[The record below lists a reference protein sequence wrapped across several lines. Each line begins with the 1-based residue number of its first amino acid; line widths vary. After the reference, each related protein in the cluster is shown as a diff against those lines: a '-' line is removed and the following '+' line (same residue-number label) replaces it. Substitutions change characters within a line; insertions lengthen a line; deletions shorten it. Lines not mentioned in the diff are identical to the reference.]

1 MADRWPKADCLR
13 DVFELLAREIPLVD
27 QANRVITRIS
37 EKAVTS
43 IRGKLPQVRALVVHR
58 SILRMLDEMVSEEF
72 PHISVTPPPF
82 PQVLEETTT
91 LETSQTQRLI
101 LNPQLD
107 TTPGTM
113 AFEMPF
119 SAEQMYAV
127 DRSSIGV
134 SALGTEE
141 LLEFPRMFD
150 FDAWA

>member
-1 MADRWPKADCLR
+1 
-13 DVFELLAREIPLVD
+13 
-27 QANRVITRIS
+27 
-37 EKAVTS
+37 
-43 IRGKLPQVRALVVHR
+43 
-58 SILRMLDEMVSEEF
+58 MLDEMVSEDF
-72 PHISVTPPPF
+72 PHISVTPPSF
-82 PQVLEETTT
+82 TQVPETNR

-101 LNPQLD
+101 INPQLD

-127 DRSSIGV
+127 DRSSIDV